1 MESVKHRST
10 NREREKRSTRR
21 KWKTTKRDYRKRKK
35 LHDNLPNLTPPN
47 SPEEVQEPSHQR
59 LSADRK
65 KKRSVAKCYRD
76 NKILR
81 NQLKSVSKRMNMY
94 RMRLLRQK
102 MQNPDQPE
110 TPRTKTR
117 NILKHCS
124 ESKHKKNVNRKRVA
138 RTLNFHYAKTDQL
151 NDTYRKGNNWKK
163 KSIEEILT
171 GKIMKKYGLGT
182 MAKKCMGVF
191 SGKHKRFQRGSKVKR
206 EAKKLLDSFERDDV
220 SRLTAGQKQ
229 TITARG
235 IKKQRRILNYSL
247 QDLHEQFM
255 MKNKEISLSYA
266 SFCRQRP
273 WWVLPPIQ
281 SDRETCSCKI
291 HENTRFLAIELK
303 KKQLLNSDNLRSL
316 VSQAA
321 CSTSDKMCMYGNCRK
336 CKDVRIIQAEKK
348 IDLNEDAK
356 WFQWVTKKET
366 RMVKS
371 EEKEI
376 TLTQKDEIQGKVGDL
391 IDEFHSQLE
400 RFKIHSF
407 NIENQL
413 KHYRWLKEN
422 MKMNEVMVHVDFA
435 ENYDCKLNREIQSM
449 HFRASKKQITLHTG
463 VYRVGKSANPV
474 SFCSISDSLEHGPP
488 AIWAHLEPV
497 LKSIKKN
504 PNIDTIHFFSD
515 GPSSQYRQ
523 KGNFQLFTNEMADY
537 GFKYAT
543 WNYHEAGHSKGAPD
557 G

>member
-1 MESVKHRST
+1 M
-10 NREREKRSTRR
+10 
-21 KWKTTKRDYRKRKK
+21 
-35 LHDNLPNLTPPN
+35 
-47 SPEEVQEPSHQR
+47 
-59 LSADRK
+59 
-65 KKRSVAKCYRD
+65 
-76 NKILR
+76 
-81 NQLKSVSKRMNMY
+81 
-94 RMRLLRQK
+94 
-102 MQNPDQPE
+102 
-110 TPRTKTR
+110 
-117 NILKHCS
+117 
-124 ESKHKKNVNRKRVA
+124 
-138 RTLNFHYAKTDQL
+138 TDQL

-206 EAKKLLDSFERDDV
+206 EAKKLLDFFERDDV

-229 TITARG
+229 TITVRG

-255 MKNKEISLSYA
+255 MENKEISLSYA

-273 WWVLPPIQ
+273 WWVLPPRQ
-281 SDRETCSCKI
+281 SDRETCFCKI

-303 KKQLLNSDNLRSL
+303 KKQLLNTDNLRSL

-376 TLTQKDEIQGKVGDL
+376 TLTQKDDEIQGKVGDL

-422 MKMNEVMVHVDFA
+422 M
-435 ENYDCKLNREIQSM
+435 
-449 HFRASKKQITLHTG
+449 
-463 VYRVGKSANPV
+463 
-474 SFCSISDSLEHGPP
+474 
-488 AIWAHLEPV
+488 
-497 LKSIKKN
+497 
-504 PNIDTIHFFSD
+504 
-515 GPSSQYRQ
+515 
-523 KGNFQLFTNEMADY
+523 
-537 GFKYAT
+537 
-543 WNYHEAGHSKGAPD
+543 
-557 G
+557 